1 MSMSELMSGMGL
13 TFWPQVALALFLG
26 VFVLV
31 VGRGLRRY
39 AGEAG
44 RAAAGMALEDEVGGV
59 GSGEG
64 QKGSDA

>member
-13 TFWPQVALALFLG
+13 TFWPQVALAIFLG

-31 VGRGLRRY
+31 IGRGMRRY
-39 AGEAG
+39 AGDAG
-44 RAAAGMALEDEVGGV
+44 RAAASMALEDESACQGAGTA
-59 GSGEG
+59 